1 MVAGQR
7 LANPFALHDDER
19 DAIGQGPILVGTRC
33 VEVNSFFIEGPVKV
47 DDPDRA
53 VRQQF
58 IPRLL
63 NSPLKKS
70 VRGLDR
76 RGILAGVIH

>member
-1 MVAGQR
+1 MNDCKKR
-7 LANPFALHDDER
+7 LER
-19 DAIGQGPILVGTRC
+19 RKAQVKKEQERLKRADKFTWKEGDIVW
-33 VEVNSFFIEGPVKV
+33 VEP
-47 DDPDRA
+47 
-53 VRQQF
+53 
-58 IPRLL
+58 